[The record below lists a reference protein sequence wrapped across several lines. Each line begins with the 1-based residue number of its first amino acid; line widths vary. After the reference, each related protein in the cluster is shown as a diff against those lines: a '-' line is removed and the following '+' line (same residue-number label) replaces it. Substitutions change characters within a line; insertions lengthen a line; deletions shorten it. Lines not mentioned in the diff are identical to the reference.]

1 MEWVLILGSAAAVG
15 GVVYWAGSRLVRGW
29 DQLAKDTKQADR
41 RDKERGK

>member
-1 MEWVLILGSAAAVG
+1 MEWAIALGVFFAVG
-15 GVVYWAGSRLVRGW
+15 GVVYWAGNRLVRGW